1 MTRSTK
7 TWLII
12 AVVLVLLGAFAVFGV
27 LAANDW
33 QLPSSAVA
41 KYETRSFDI
50 TEAFTDISVESDT
63 ENIRLVPA
71 PDGKCRVEFYN
82 ESKKEV
88 SAAVQNGTLTV
99 RSLDPREWHDRF
111 TLFSFGSP
119 GPAITVYLP
128 NTEYG
133 AVKISEHTGDVD
145 IPSDFTFASVD
156 IAVTTGDVQCNASA
170 AGPISIK
177 TDTGSIR
184 MNSAKAQALTLS
196 VTTGHIMVSS
206 GEFTDIGVSV
216 STGRATI
223 SDTSCESLT
232 STGSTGDL
240 NLTGVIASG
249 KLFVKRSTGH
259 VRFDMCDAAELEV
272 ETDTGDITGSL
283 LTEKVFIAK
292 TDTGRIEVPE
302 TTAGGKCKLTTDT
315 GDIKIEI
322 P

>member
-111 TLFSFGSP
+111 TLFSFG
-119 GPAITVYLP
+119 
-128 NTEYG
+128 
-133 AVKISEHTGDVD
+133 
-145 IPSDFTFASVD
+145 
-156 IAVTTGDVQCNASA
+156 
-170 AGPISIK
+170 
-177 TDTGSIR
+177 
-184 MNSAKAQALTLS
+184 
-196 VTTGHIMVSS
+196 
-206 GEFTDIGVSV
+206 
-216 STGRATI
+216 
-223 SDTSCESLT
+223 
-232 STGSTGDL
+232 
-240 NLTGVIASG
+240 
-249 KLFVKRSTGH
+249 
-259 VRFDMCDAAELEV
+259 
-272 ETDTGDITGSL
+272 
-283 LTEKVFIAK
+283 
-292 TDTGRIEVPE
+292 
-302 TTAGGKCKLTTDT
+302 
-315 GDIKIEI
+315 
-322 P
+322 